1 MQIDKDYHLFCL
13 LSCTLF
19 TLVPLSVTA
28 SCRHKVSILYC
39 HFSSINLV
47 LFMLNESE
55 KKRYFSEILDIL
67 LSLNSDMAEYTYENI
82 TK

>member
-1 MQIDKDYHLFCL
+1 
-13 LSCTLF
+13 
-19 TLVPLSVTA
+19 
-28 SCRHKVSILYC
+28 
-39 HFSSINLV
+39 
-47 LFMLNESE
+47 MLNRAE